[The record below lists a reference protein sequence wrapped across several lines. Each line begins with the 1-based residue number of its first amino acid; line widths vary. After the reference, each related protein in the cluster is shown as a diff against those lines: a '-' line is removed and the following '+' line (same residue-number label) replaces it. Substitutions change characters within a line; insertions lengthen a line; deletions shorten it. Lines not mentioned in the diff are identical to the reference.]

1 MTIISELY
9 SPIVASPFMKIDK
22 IRTLQFFIATCDLGS
37 FSNAAKQHETDP
49 STISKA
55 ISRLEIE
62 LGFSLLQRS
71 TRQLRLTDAGIR
83 YLKVS
88 REILD
93 TLNLCESQLRQDK
106 NNPEGTLRIS
116 VPISYGRLYVR
127 PMLKAFH
134 LKYPQISVE
143 LLYDDAYVDIIK
155 HKIDV
160 AIRSGTLEDN
170 RLIAKKLSP
179 MDFLMCASPAYIK
192 KHGYPRNE
200 TEFSKHKW
208 IRFRFKQSGLLM
220 PTLHIV
226 KGKVQES
233 DPDRS
238 FVVDDGEAL
247 AELCSDGLGIAQMPH
262 FVAKKWLQKNKIKP
276 LFKAYRPDNFGVYA
290 LYLDRTYMPAKV
302 SVFLEFLSNYVK
314 SLNEFPNSTWAE
326 SVALP
331 ND

>member
-1 MTIISELY
+1 VNYIHSL
-9 SPIVASPFMKIDK
+9 AGDQAMKIDK

-37 FSNAAKQHETDP
+37 FSKAAKQHETDP

-55 ISRLEIE
+55 ISRLEVE

-71 TRQLRLTDAGIR
+71 TRQLNLTEAGER
-83 YLKVS
+83 YLQVS
-88 REILD
+88 RETLD
-93 TLNLCESQLRQDK
+93 NLTLCESQLRNEKDS
-106 NNPEGTLRIS
+106 PEGALRIS
-116 VPISYGRLYVR
+116 VPISYGRLYIR
-127 PMLKAFH
+127 PMLKSFH
-134 LKYPQISVE
+134 LKYPNINIE

-179 MDFLMCASPAYIK
+179 MDFLMCASPKYIK
-192 KHGYPRNE
+192 QHGYPRNE
-200 TEFSKHKW
+200 TEFSHHKW

-220 PTLHIV
+220 PTLHVV

-247 AELCSDGLGIAQMPH
+247 AELCSDGMGIAQMPH
-262 FVAKKWLQKNKIKP
+262 FVAKNWIQKNKIQP

-290 LYLDRTYMPAKV
+290 MYLERVYMPAKV
-302 SVFLEFLSNYVK
+302 RVFLDFLSDYVK
-314 SLNEFPNSTWAE
+314 SLNEFPDSTWAE
-326 SVALP
+326 SLLLP
-331 ND
+331 DN